1 MAPSQGLSYK
11 NGMPSRTGSSSRSRQ
26 LNEKLMIKS
35 QMASTGLLKTP
46 AYPSVD
52 SQNYAGPGV
61 HVKEDAWERQA
72 LVSKHRL
79 LSSSRPQPEGSERG
93 AGEMAPQHLGEMEL
107 GSQHQH
113 DEASVTANPCNPSS
127 KWGRD
132 RRIPGACWFPAF
144 LPDT

>member
-72 LVSKHRL
+72 LVSKHGL
-79 LSSSRPQPEGSERG
+79 LSSSRPSRKEAKEELGRWPHSTWEKWSLGHSTNMTKPVSLQTPVTPAPRG
-93 AGEMAPQHLGEMEL
+93 AETGGFLVPV
-107 GSQHQH
+107 GS
-113 DEASVTANPCNPSS
+113 
-127 KWGRD
+127 
-132 RRIPGACWFPAF
+132 
-144 LPDT
+144 